1 VSPRRP
7 GVRVLTRALCCAAGL
22 GLAAPGAARA
32 AGAEAPSPA
41 AARVVLEDAPL
52 VDQDGLP
59 VQFRRDAIGDDVVV
73 VDFVFTTC
81 TTVCPALSA
90 IFARV
95 QEQLG
100 DRLGRGVRLVSV
112 SLDPAHDTPPR
123 LKAYAARHHAG
134 RHWTWLTGPQ
144 PDVERVLKGLGA
156 YTANFSAHS
165 PMVLVGDGRTGE
177 FTRING
183 FPAPGKVAAE
193 VDRLLARRAA
203 AGASA
208 QGALP

>member
-1 VSPRRP
+1 
-7 GVRVLTRALCCAAGL
+7 
-22 GLAAPGAARA
+22 
-32 AGAEAPSPA
+32 
-41 AARVVLEDAPL
+41 VVLEDAPL
-52 VDQDGLP
+52 VDQDGAP
-59 VQFRRDAIGDDVVV
+59 VRFRADAIGDDVVV

-90 IFARV
+90 IFTRV
-95 QEQLG
+95 QE
-100 DRLGRGVRLVSV
+100 RLGERLGHGVRLVSV

-134 RHWTWLTGPQ
+134 PHWTWLTGPQ

-156 YTANFSAHS
+156 YTPNFSAHS

-183 FPAPGKVAAE
+183 FPAPDRVAAE

-208 QGALP
+208 SASQGAHP